1 MGINVNKVSLIVF
14 AISGITAGIAG
25 TFMGMK
31 YTVYP
36 NLGDIANKA
45 FIASVIG
52 GMGSLPGAV
61 LGAFV
66 LGVIETMVCV
76 YIFGNARPVLI
87 WHYDYRAGF
96 FAERHPWQKSSRQAV
111 RRAQT

>member
-1 MGINVNKVSLIVF
+1 MRIKKSLALLLV
-14 AISGITAGIAG
+14 
-25 TFMGMK
+25 
-31 YTVYP
+31 
-36 NLGDIANKA
+36 L
-45 FIASVIG
+45 
-52 GMGSLPGAV
+52 AV
-61 LGAFV
+61 L
-66 LGVIETMVCV
+66 